1 MRSRVVASAGVRHL
15 KVEDGPLELSL
26 VFTDDAEQR
35 ALNRAWRNQ
44 DRPTNVLSFPNMDDG
59 TMVAAG
65 LPRLL
70 GDVVLARETVAREAL
85 EQGKTVAD
93 HTVHLLVHGILH
105 PLGYDHEQAD
115 EAEEMDKTEEHPSD
129 LQSLM
134 RT

>member
-59 TMVAAG
+59 TLVAAG

-70 GDVVLARETVAREAL
+70 GDVVLASATAAHEVL
-85 EQGKTVAD
+85 GSGKAWGA
-93 HTVHLLVHGILH
+93 HTDPLLSHRLPYILGFA
-105 PLGYDHEQAD
+105 PNQA
-115 EAEEMDKTEEHPSD
+115 AATGDKGT
-129 LQSLM
+129 
-134 RT
+134 

>member
-1 MRSRVVASAGVRHL
+1 
-15 KVEDGPLELSL
+15 
-26 VFTDDAEQR
+26 
-35 ALNRAWRNQ
+35 
-44 DRPTNVLSFPNMDDG
+44 MDDG

-105 PLGYDHEQAD
+105 LLGYDHEQAD
-115 EAEEMDKTEEHPSD
+115 EAEEMEALERILLAGLGLAAPYAAHSSESRREGKECV
-129 LQSLM
+129 
-134 RT
+134 RTCGYR

>member
-85 EQGKTVAD
+85 EQGQTVAD
-93 HTVHLLVHGILH
+93 NTVPLLDHGDL
-105 PLGYDHEQAD
+105 PLLAYAPAQAHRPAHMEGLD
-115 EAEEMDKTEEHPSD
+115 E
-129 LQSLM
+129 
-134 RT
+134 

>member
-70 GDVVLARETVAREAL
+70 GDVVLARETVPRGAL

-93 HTVHLLVHGILH
+93 HTGHLLVPGILH
-105 PLGYDHEQAD
+105 LLGYDPEQD
-115 EAEEMDKTEEHPSD
+115 DPGEAVAAVGR
-129 LQSLM
+129 SLHSGLVI
-134 RT
+134 

>member
-1 MRSRVVASAGVRHL
+1 
-15 KVEDGPLELSL
+15 
-26 VFTDDAEQR
+26 
-35 ALNRAWRNQ
+35 
-44 DRPTNVLSFPNMDDG
+44 MDDG

-105 PLGYDHEQAD
+105 LLGYDHEQAD
-115 EAEEMDKTEEHPSD
+115 EAEEMEAQERIILAGVGIADPYDDNAVTAERSEERRVGKESVCKCRSRWSSYNYKKHATNTN
-129 LQSLM
+129 
-134 RT
+134 RYKEY